1 MTLHISPPLSLDFPA
16 SSFYRSWWI
25 LEWLVEHIWPS
36 CNHIDDFCIAQW
48 VSYVLFVSSPGN
60 LDGPTPSNF
69 NICWACLGH
78 ACKHIWSSLCSIH
91 GFSQLLTWRST
102 TSSIFGEW
110 GASICC
116 NTSSWGNFLLL
127 SCVLVQK
134 ITKHQD
140 LPVTFYWN
148 LNTDKMTLLVCLVF
162 PQGAWFLARA
172 FQLPN

>member
-1 MTLHISPPLSLDFPA
+1 MTLHISPHSHWIFLLVLFINLGGFWNGLLNISEQAVIILMTSVLLSE
-16 SSFYRSWWI
+16 S
-25 LEWLVEHIWPS
+25 HM
-36 CNHIDDFCIAQW
+36 
-48 VSYVLFVSSPGN
+48 FVSSPGN

-148 LNTDKMTLLVCLVF
+148 LNTDKMTLLVWLLF
-162 PQGAWFLARA
+162 SQGAWFLARA